1 MADRRR
7 LYRAAAATA
16 AADLLVDSSKSPA
29 YAHAL
34 RRMPGVRVRTVHL
47 VRDSRA
53 VAFSWSRVKRY
64 PRPDR
69 PENTMRRFSPGVAS
83 LLWDTEQA
91 TVELTVRPRMPTLRV
106 YYEDL
111 CREPAATV
119 RRILRFAG
127 RPELAEAFDLGHVRA
142 APNHTV
148 GGNPVRVGSG
158 ALTVRADDE
167 WRGAMATGARRKVT
181 ALTWP
186 LLAAYGY
193 TGPRRRHHAS

>member
-1 MADRRR
+1 DARLR
-7 LYRAAAATA
+7 LYRAAAETA
-16 AADLLVDSSKSPA
+16 GARLLVDSSKSPS

-53 VAFSWSRVKRY
+53 VAFSWSRVKPY
-64 PRPDR
+64 PRPGH
-69 PENTMRRFSPGVAS
+69 PENTMRRFKPGMAS
-83 LLWDTEQA
+83 MLWDTEQA
-91 TVELTVRPRMPTLRV
+91 TIELFVRPAMPTLRV

-111 CREPAATV
+111 CREPVATV

-127 RPELAEAFDLGHVRA
+127 FRELGQAFDLDHVRA

-148 GGNPVRVGSG
+148 GGNPVRVGRG
-158 ALTVRADDE
+158 RLAVRADDE
-167 WRGAMATGARRKVT
+167 WRRAMATAARRKVT
-181 ALTWP
+181 AMTWP

-193 TGPRRRHHAS
+193 TGPRRRRDAP